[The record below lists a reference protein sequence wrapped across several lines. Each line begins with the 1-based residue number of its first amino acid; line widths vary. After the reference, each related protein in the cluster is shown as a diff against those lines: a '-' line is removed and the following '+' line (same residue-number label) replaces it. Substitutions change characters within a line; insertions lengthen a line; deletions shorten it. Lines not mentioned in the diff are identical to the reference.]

1 MTKNVTLLGAS
12 YPDVPSILLPQTG
25 GGSAEF
31 YADKPSS
38 WMGYNAEFVQDL
50 GTLNLTL
57 ADTSWSTWTPTNTA
71 TQIRARSTLT
81 TFVADRTKY
90 EYLIKWLCHVEI
102 EYEDGVTPSPA
113 VEEFVGL
120 NPYYIVKRPSNL
132 SRLQSRDF
140 NTYGL
145 SLVNNTYFIRY
156 KNTSGSLAM
165 ATDTV
170 QGIYCADPTCTLSS
184 SSTDTPTV
192 TVTSPY
198 VYARCSDGYF
208 KTTSAPFV
216 TGANISMNA
225 KLYRFPI
232 DNAYKRLQYD
242 ELVDFYLALN
252 PPSRNIRQGEE
263 EETEEQ
269 EELEER

>member
-12 YPDVPSILLPQTG
+12 YPDVPSIILPQTG

-71 TQIRARSTLT
+71 TQIRNRSTLT

-90 EYLIKWLCHVEI
+90 EYLIKWLCHIEI
-102 EYEDGVTPSPA
+102 EYEGGTPLSA
-113 VEEFVGL
+113 AEQFVGI
-120 NPYYIVKRPSNL
+120 NPYYITRRPSNL

-140 NTYGL
+140 NAYGMT
-145 SLVNNTYFIRY
+145 LVNSSYYVRY
-156 KNTSGSLAM
+156 KNANGSLAI
-165 ATDTV
+165 ATDTA
-170 QGIYCADPTCTLSS
+170 QGIYCSEPVATLSS

-192 TVTSPY
+192 TVTTPY
-198 VYARCSDGYF
+198 VYAKCSDGYF
-208 KTTSAPFV
+208 KTTNAALV

-263 EETEEQ
+263 EETEET
-269 EELEER
+269 EEPEER